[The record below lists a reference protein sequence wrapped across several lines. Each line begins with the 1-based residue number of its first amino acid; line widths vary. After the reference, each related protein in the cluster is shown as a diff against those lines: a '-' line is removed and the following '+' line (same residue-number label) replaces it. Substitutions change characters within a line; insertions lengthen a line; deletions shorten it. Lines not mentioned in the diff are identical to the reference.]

1 MEIENYPGYLI
12 YEDGS
17 IWAKKTKGRKE
28 GWMKANP
35 NHDGY
40 LRLGLTNKDGF
51 RKYFV
56 HRLVAQ
62 TYIPNP
68 HNYPEVDHIDRD
80 VLNNH
85 LYNLRWA
92 TRSMNC
98 QNRGTPKTNKSGHK
112 NISFDKSSNKWRFI
126 KGKYSR
132 RFDSKIDAICYKYI
146 IFLKIRASKVGLP
159 PNHLL
164 S

>member
-17 IWAKKTKGRKE
+17 IFKNKGRKQ

-40 LRLGLTNKDGF
+40 LQLGLTNKDGY
-51 RKYFV
+51 KKHYV
-56 HRLVAQ
+56 ARLVAQ
-62 TYIPNP
+62 HYIPNP

-92 TRSMNC
+92 TRSMNN
-98 QNRGTPKTNKSGHK
+98 QNKGMLNTNTSGHK
-112 NISFDKSSNKWRFI
+112 YISFDKHRNKWKFEKIYYGKTYRKKRFN
-126 KGKYSR
+126 
-132 RFDSKIDAICYKYI
+132 SKIDAICYKYI
-146 IFLKIRASKVGLP
+146 IFLKIRASRA
-159 PNHLL
+159 
-164 S
+164 